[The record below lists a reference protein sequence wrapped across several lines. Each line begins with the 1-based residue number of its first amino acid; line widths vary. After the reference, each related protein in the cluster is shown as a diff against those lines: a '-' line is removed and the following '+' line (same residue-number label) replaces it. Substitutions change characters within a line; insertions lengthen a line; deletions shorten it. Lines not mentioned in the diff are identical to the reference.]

1 MSEVGNDKL
10 KELAG
15 ALDELVEVGEDIFK
29 DGIDMTDIAH
39 LPRLASP
46 VQKIYNCFKD
56 IKALGDEAKDLDW
69 NELAEVIKKFDN

>member
-1 MSEVGNDKL
+1 MSVGNEKL
-10 KELAG
+10 KELAK
-15 ALDELVEVGEDIFK
+15 ALDEVVEVGEDIFK

-46 VQKIYNCFKD
+46 VQKICECIKD

-69 NELAEVIKKFDN
+69 NELAEVIKQFDN